1 MERSWDPYYK
11 YFKEFDFNLFEIFLH
26 KEFQKEILD
35 LGYLEQNEINQ
46 FVLNPGQFCEVNG
59 VIKIVHDLPR
69 FLNDKKFKDNLN
81 IEKWK
86 LDSYNLLSID
96 IKWVKESSIKI
107 I

>member
-46 FVLNPGQFCEVNG
+46 FVLNPGQFCEVKG
-59 VIKIVHDLPR
+59 VIKIDHDLPR

>member
-46 FVLNPGQFCEVNG
+46 FVLNPGQFCVVNG
-59 VIKIVHDLPR
+59 VIKIAVSYTHLTLPTKR
-69 FLNDKKFKDNLN
+69 
-81 IEKWK
+81 I
-86 LDSYNLLSID
+86 
-96 IKWVKESSIKI
+96 V
-107 I
+107 